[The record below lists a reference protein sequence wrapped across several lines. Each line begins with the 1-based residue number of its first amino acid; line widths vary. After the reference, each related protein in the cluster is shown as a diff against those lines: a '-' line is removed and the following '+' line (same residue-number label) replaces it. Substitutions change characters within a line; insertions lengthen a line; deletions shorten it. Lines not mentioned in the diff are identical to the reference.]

1 MMGLQSKTCE
11 PKRKRNMKK
20 IQIALMVTALTIGA
34 FGLRAQDAKAE
45 AKVNFDKY
53 CAGCHG
59 KDGKG
64 DTKLGQKLETRDYT
78 DAKVIATLKDE
89 EMFKA
94 IKEGLKKGD
103 KVLMKPYS
111 DKFTDAQIKALVAH
125 IKDFAKK

>member
-1 MMGLQSKTCE
+1 
-11 PKRKRNMKK
+11 MKN
-20 IQIALMVTALTIGA
+20 IQIALMVAALTISVS
-34 FGLRAQDAKAE
+34 GLQAQDVKADAKA
-45 AKVNFDKY
+45 NFEKY

-64 DTKLGQKLETRDYT
+64 DTKLGQKLEARDYT
-78 DAKVIATLKDE
+78 DAKVQSTLKEE

-111 DKFTDAQIKALVAH
+111 DKLDDAQIKALVAH
-125 IKDFAKK
+125 IKAFAKK

>member
-1 MMGLQSKTCE
+1 MTCE
-11 PKRKRNMKK
+11 PGKKRLMKK
-20 IQIALMVTALTIGA
+20 IQIALMVTALSIGA
-34 FGLRAQDAKAE
+34 FGAQAQDVKVEAKA
-45 AKVNFDKY
+45 NFEKF

-64 DTKLGQKLETRDYT
+64 DTKLGEKLEARDYT
-78 DAKVIATLKDE
+78 DAKVQSTLKEE

-103 KVLMKPYS
+103 KVLMKPYN

-125 IKDFAKK
+125 IKTFAKK